1 MVNIINLYGTYFI
14 FKVISLKKTK
24 IKIKADRAKQIK
36 TKAVVNEDPTEKLIK
51 SLQEE
56 NAKLKKLLETGGKLD
71 AGSVPANGG
80 GADVDT
86 DEEAALKKQLEEN
99 NKAMENMAKTYEEK
113 LKQAQEQVIYKNIQ
127 YVIFTVFLNYIL
139 SD

>member
-1 MVNIINLYGTYFI
+1 
-14 FKVISLKKTK
+14 
-24 IKIKADRAKQIK
+24 
-36 TKAVVNEDPTEKLIK
+36 
-51 SLQEE
+51 LQEE

-71 AGSVPANGG
+71 GGSVPANGG

-113 LKQAQEQVIYKNIQ
+113 LKQAQEQVYYICQNIFILNLHHFKGL
-127 YVIFTVFLNYIL
+127 IFYSSEQSYFRYGL
-139 SD
+139 SIESD

>member
-1 MVNIINLYGTYFI
+1 M
-14 FKVISLKKTK
+14 
-24 IKIKADRAKQIK
+24 
-36 TKAVVNEDPTEKLIK
+36 
-51 SLQEE
+51 QEE